1 MKIINTIKAMLLL
14 SAVIILPSCLDLEPK
29 DQLADANIW
38 QTPNDYKLYANQF
51 YEWTRDF
58 SSAVY
63 DGPHSDTRSDLMTS
77 SDYNEFSKGVNTIP
91 VSDGNYTGAYTKI
104 RYANILLQNAESYA
118 NPADIARYV
127 AEAKFFRAYEYFDL
141 LQLFGDVI
149 IVAKPVDIHSPE
161 MNAVRND
168 RSEVVDFIIQDLKD
182 AIPDLPKESSIASAD
197 KGRVSQGAAQAFL
210 SRVALYEGTWQK
222 FRTGSEARVNELLDI
237 AAGAAWDVIDSKQYE
252 IFKPAGLETTAY
264 KYLFIL
270 ENTQSNPVYVK
281 KDKNQEYIFSRRHDE
296 VIAPIGKN
304 ITKNCFANVQW
315 ITRKLAE
322 MYLDKDGLPIHN
334 PNSVVGAA
342 LDYSSP
348 QQEYENRDNRMTN
361 TLMVPG
367 NKYWN
372 NNAPHTTWTD
382 ADKAAFDNKPFY
394 PTSGSGY
401 YNQKWATEREVKD
414 TYEGYDYPIIRYA
427 EVLLNYAEAVYERYS
442 QKDAAGTITDASKVD
457 AALKYLNQVRKR
469 VNPDMPE
476 LTVAFATAK
485 GLNMRDEIRRERT
498 VELFNEGFRVDDLK
512 RWKQAEIEMP
522 KDILG
527 VRWSTSG
534 EWSTWANAWKPSYA
548 TATDDAGTTGCF
560 MIETGRVW
568 DNKNYLYPIPSD
580 QKQLNPNIG
589 QNPDW

>member
-1 MKIINTIKAMLLL
+1 MLLL

-149 IVAKPVDIHSPE
+149 IVTKPVDIHSPE

-182 AIPDLPKESSIASAD
+182 AIPDLPKESNIASAD

-414 TYEGYDYPIIRYA
+414 T
-427 EVLLNYAEAVYERYS
+427 
-442 QKDAAGTITDASKVD
+442 
-457 AALKYLNQVRKR
+457 
-469 VNPDMPE
+469 
-476 LTVAFATAK
+476 
-485 GLNMRDEIRRERT
+485 
-498 VELFNEGFRVDDLK
+498 
-512 RWKQAEIEMP
+512 
-522 KDILG
+522 
-527 VRWSTSG
+527 
-534 EWSTWANAWKPSYA
+534 
-548 TATDDAGTTGCF
+548 
-560 MIETGRVW
+560 
-568 DNKNYLYPIPSD
+568 
-580 QKQLNPNIG
+580 
-589 QNPDW
+589 

>member
-1 MKIINTIKAMLLL
+1 
-14 SAVIILPSCLDLEPK
+14 
-29 DQLADANIW
+29 
-38 QTPNDYKLYANQF
+38 
-51 YEWTRDF
+51 
-58 SSAVY
+58 
-63 DGPHSDTRSDLMTS
+63 
-77 SDYNEFSKGVNTIP
+77 
-91 VSDGNYTGAYTKI
+91 
-104 RYANILLQNAESYA
+104 
-118 NPADIARYV
+118 
-127 AEAKFFRAYEYFDL
+127 
-141 LQLFGDVI
+141 
-149 IVAKPVDIHSPE
+149 
-161 MNAVRND
+161 
-168 RSEVVDFIIQDLKD
+168 
-182 AIPDLPKESSIASAD
+182 
-197 KGRVSQGAAQAFL
+197 
-210 SRVALYEGTWQK
+210 
-222 FRTGSEARVNELLDI
+222 
-237 AAGAAWDVIDSKQYE
+237 
-252 IFKPAGLETTAY
+252 
-264 KYLFIL
+264 
-270 ENTQSNPVYVK
+270 
-281 KDKNQEYIFSRRHDE
+281 
-296 VIAPIGKN
+296 
-304 ITKNCFANVQW
+304 
-315 ITRKLAE
+315 
-322 MYLDKDGLPIHN
+322 
-334 PNSVVGAA
+334 
-342 LDYSSP
+342 
-348 QQEYENRDNRMTN
+348 MTN

-589 QNPDW
+589 QNPGW